1 MNSYSIATLLVLLS
15 TTIVYAVVINDANC
29 GRRPLASRD
38 DGEIEDNE
46 AKILGGQ
53 LAKSG
58 DHPWQVLLLFGATLR
73 CGGSIINA
81 NTVLTA
87 AHCISAGSTA

>member
-1 MNSYSIATLLVLLS
+1 MNSCLIATLFVLLS

-29 GRRPLASRD
+29 GRRPLAAR
-38 DGEIEDNE
+38 DGEIEEDE

-58 DHPWQVLLLFGATLR
+58 DHPWQVLLLFGSTLR
-73 CGGSIINA
+73 CGASIINA